1 MKEDLKIGQ
10 KIESLRQQLEQHNYN
25 YYVLDKPEITDN
37 EYDMLM
43 KALKEL
49 EAQYPEF
56 DSPHSPTKRV
66 GGEVLEGF
74 TKITHDIPLLSL
86 DNAFN
91 AEDLREF
98 DKRVKKEVNGEV
110 SYVVEFKIDGLT
122 VALKYVEGTLV
133 TGATRGNGVVGEEVT
148 NNVRTIKSIP
158 LKLKTEEAVD
168 LVVRGEVFMPKIGFK
183 KLNETQILMGKEA
196 FANPRNAAAGSLRQ
210 LDSKIAASRP
220 LDIFVFEV
228 ISSSQ
233 NLSLTSHFE
242 SFEKLR
248 SMGFKMVTP
257 VKFDEIESVIR
268 YCDQMIEERHQ
279 LPFEIDGLVVKV
291 DNFEQRRHLGVT
303 AKSPKWAIA
312 YKFPAELAETI
323 ITEIR
328 VQVGRTGVLTPL
340 AEFNPVRVAGS
351 LISRATLHN
360 KAYIA
365 EKDIRI
371 GDTVYI
377 QKAGDVIPA
386 VVSVKMDQRPDE
398 TEVYEFPVTC
408 PICGTKVIQIEGEAA
423 VRCPNEACPAK
434 IKRKLAHFVSRNA
447 MNIDGVGE
455 SVIDTLIEHNLIENI
470 PDLYCLSE
478 RRDAL
483 IAIERLGEKSV
494 ENMLEAIEQ
503 SKNNDLYRLIHGLGI
518 PLIGEK
524 AAKSLA
530 QYFGSLDELLKADF
544 ETLTHISDFGDKMA
558 NSLLN
563 TLSDVEFKAQLER
576 LKTLGVDLKSAQ
588 TIDQEGVFSGKT
600 VVVTGTMQKYT
611 RDEIKS
617 IIESQGGKASGS
629 VSKKT
634 DIVVAGE
641 NAGSKEEK
649 AKSLGIR
656 IISEAEFDAILNGF

>member
-1 MKEDLKIGQ
+1 MKDDLTIRQ
-10 KIESLRQQLEQHNYN
+10 EIESLRQELEQHNYN

-37 EYDMLM
+37 EYDTLM

-49 EAQYPEF
+49 EAQYPEY
-56 DSPHSPTKRV
+56 DSPLSPTKRV

-74 TKITHDIPLLSL
+74 TKITHDTPLLSL

-91 AEDLREF
+91 AADLREF
-98 DKRVKKEVNGEV
+98 DKRVKKEVTGEI
-110 SYVVEFKIDGLT
+110 SYVVEYKIDGLT
-122 VALKYVEGTLV
+122 VALKYVENILV

-148 NNVRTIKSIP
+148 NNVKTIKSIP
-158 LKLKTEEAVD
+158 LKLNSDLPVD
-168 LVVRGEVFMPKIGFK
+168 LVVRGEVFMPKRGFQ
-183 KLNETQILMGKEA
+183 KLNETQTLMGKEV

-228 ISSSQ
+228 ISGSQ
-233 NLSLTSHFE
+233 NLALTSHFE
-242 SFEKLR
+242 SFEKLKA
-248 SMGFKMVTP
+248 MGFKMVTP
-257 VKFDEIESVIR
+257 VKFNDIESVIQ
-268 YCDQMIEERHQ
+268 YCDQMVEERHQ
-279 LPFEIDGLVVKV
+279 LSFEIDGLVIKV
-291 DNFEQRRHLGVT
+291 DDFEQRRHLGVT
-303 AKSPKWAIA
+303 VKSPKWAIA
-312 YKFPAELAETI
+312 YKFPAELAETVI
-323 ITEIR
+323 NEIR

-340 AEFNPVRVAGS
+340 AEFNPVKVAGS
-351 LISRATLHN
+351 VISRATLHN

-365 EKDIRI
+365 EKDIRV

-386 VVSVKMDQRPDE
+386 VVSVKLDQRPDE
-398 TEVYEFPVTC
+398 TKAYEFPKSC
-408 PICGTKVIQIEGEAA
+408 PICETAVIQIEGEAA
-423 VRCPNEACPAK
+423 VRCPNEECPAK
-434 IKRKLAHFVSRNA
+434 IKRKLTHFVSRSA

-455 SVIDTLIEHNLIENI
+455 SVIDTLIENDLIENI

-478 RRDAL
+478 KREAL

-494 ENMLEAIEQ
+494 ENMLVAIEQ
-503 SKNNDLYRLIHGLGI
+503 SKQNDLYRLIHGLGI

-530 QYFGSLDELLKADF
+530 QHFGSLAELLKADF
-544 ETLTHISDFGDKMA
+544 ETLRNISDFGDKMA
-558 NSLLN
+558 NSLLSA
-563 TLSDVEFKAQLER
+563 LSNSEFKEQIER
-576 LKTLGVDLKSAQ
+576 LRALGVDLRSEQ
-588 TIDQEGVFSGKT
+588 RIDQEGVFAGKT

-634 DIVVAGE
+634 DMVVAGE

-656 IISEAEFDAILNGF
+656 IISEAEFDDILKKI

>member
-1 MKEDLKIGQ
+1 
-10 KIESLRQQLEQHNYN
+10 
-25 YYVLDKPEITDN
+25 
-37 EYDMLM
+37 
-43 KALKEL
+43 
-49 EAQYPEF
+49 
-56 DSPHSPTKRV
+56 
-66 GGEVLEGF
+66 
-74 TKITHDIPLLSL
+74 
-86 DNAFN
+86 
-91 AEDLREF
+91 
-98 DKRVKKEVNGEV
+98 
-110 SYVVEFKIDGLT
+110 
-122 VALKYVEGTLV
+122 
-133 TGATRGNGVVGEEVT
+133 
-148 NNVRTIKSIP
+148 
-158 LKLKTEEAVD
+158 
-168 LVVRGEVFMPKIGFK
+168 
-183 KLNETQILMGKEA
+183 
-196 FANPRNAAAGSLRQ
+196 
-210 LDSKIAASRP
+210 
-220 LDIFVFEV
+220 
-228 ISSSQ
+228 
-233 NLSLTSHFE
+233 
-242 SFEKLR
+242 
-248 SMGFKMVTP
+248 MVTP

-291 DNFEQRRHLGVT
+291 DDFEQRRHLGVT

-365 EKDIRI
+365 EKDIRV

-398 TEVYEFPVTC
+398 TEVYEFPVAC
-408 PICGTKVIQIEGEAA
+408 PICETKVIQIEGEAA

-434 IKRKLAHFVSRNA
+434 IKRKLTHFVSRNA

-478 RRDAL
+478 KRDAL

-563 TLSDVEFKAQLER
+563 TLSDAEFRAQLEQ
-576 LKTLGVDLKSAQ
+576 LKTQGVDLKSAQ